1 MFKSFPFLK
10 SSALNTFHFQIW
22 LLHLCLLTFFSEAIV
37 DSINAHLV
45 VPIFSK
51 IEKSILKDVSF
62 FLAFP
67 LIARVLWIWKKNY
80 EKTSAIKLYTI
91 SYLLIYVWHRKTQ
104 NTWILV
110 SLECSNDIYYSD
122 LIWLVSLINIFSIVK
137 FKESQPKSR
146 TLSLVE
152 DIPLT
157 TPVDSHSKSLER
169 YASRLYD
176 TIKGAQFEQSFVI
189 GINARW
195 GNGKSTLLNFLK
207 LNIKNNEAILVE
219 FNPWKSASSR
229 DIEIDFYTQL
239 AAELGKQSPSLS
251 NNLSSY
257 FSHLSKIEISW
268 FKQLLNSLEGLVTAR
283 KTKSELFNSINDEIE
298 NLQKLLIIII
308 DDVDRLDQSE
318 IIAVLKTIRNTAN
331 FKNTLYVIAYDRE
344 YIEAA
349 IEKYNPHNNK
359 TFIDKVINL
368 EITLPSNGESDYV
381 SFLQTLL
388 KNSLP
393 LEYQNDI
400 REALYGSFSETSSI
414 FRNKLDSFRDAKR
427 LANSIIF
434 NSKQVIHDIHIRD
447 YILLEF
453 LKLKFPNVYNLLYKK
468 TEDFLDTKIDTNTN
482 EGYYILKDAPKKP
495 HDEDGRKNVIYGS
508 RILRDIQETDLK
520 LSSSDSEL
528 ISDILKILFPA
539 FKAHSNKRNTINATA
554 SFRRYFRF
562 ELNENEISSQEFN
575 SLINLDDTSLK
586 AKIGEYIIT
595 NKEDSLIKH
604 FKEFQRSTI
613 ELQVLKKI
621 ILGIFHLASQKSQY
635 IRYNFEDIISFDV
648 GTLLTKINLA
658 YKLGRESGPEAEK
671 NVELF
676 IEELLKSSHPAFT
689 SYFLYNTSKDR
700 RWAIF
705 PDSLPLPIIKIEE
718 ILTSNLEKQ
727 IKEKKDLKYIWHYLH
742 SCSQEKYEEIQPST
756 YHQLKNEYFETAIT
770 MVREYIVKEQLDNYI
785 LDFLNSPKIPKAKE
799 ILDSF
804 GFSLFFH
811 DLDDFS
817 AAVEKSNSNYVAEFI
832 EFLEHEGNSDFEFKI
847 IPFVSNKGFTSTF
860 P

>member
-1 MFKSFPFLK
+1 MLK
-10 SSALNTFHFQIW
+10 SLLFSKSNTSNTFHFQIW
-22 LLHLCLLTFFSEAIV
+22 LLHLCVLTFFSEPIV
-37 DSINAHLV
+37 DTINTYSV

-62 FLAFP
+62 FIVLP
-67 LIARVLWIWKKNY
+67 LIAYVLWIWKKNY
-80 EKTSAIKLYTI
+80 EKSLTIKLYST
-91 SYLLIYVWHRKTQ
+91 SYLLIYVWQRQTQ
-104 NTWILV
+104 NTWTLV
-110 SLECSNDIYYSD
+110 SLESSNNFYYADVILMLALIY
-122 LIWLVSLINIFSIVK
+122 IFPIFK
-137 FKESQPKSR
+137 FKEIKR
-146 TLSLVE
+146 KNRALSLVE

-157 TPVDSHSKSLER
+157 TPIDSHSKLLER
-169 YASRLYD
+169 YASRLYE
-176 TIKGAQFEQSFVI
+176 TIKEAQFEQSFVI

-195 GNGKSTLLNFLK
+195 GNGKSTFLNFLK
-207 LNIKNNEAILVE
+207 LNIKNNESILVE
-219 FNPWKSASSR
+219 FNPWKSASSK

-251 NNLSSY
+251 NNLSTY
-257 FSHLSKIEISW
+257 FNHLSKIEISW
-268 FKQLLNSLEGLVTAR
+268 FKQLLNSFEGLITAR
-283 KTKSELFNSINDEIE
+283 KTKSELFDSINDEIE

-308 DDVDRLDQSE
+308 DDVDRLDHSE

-349 IEKYNPHNNK
+349 IEKYNTHNNK
-359 TFIDKVINL
+359 KFIDKVINL
-368 EITLPSNGESDYV
+368 EITLPSNNESDYV
-381 SFLQTLL
+381 SFLNTLL
-388 KNSLP
+388 KSSLP

-414 FRNKLDSFRDAKR
+414 LRNKLDSFRDAKR

-434 NSKQVIHDIHIRD
+434 NSKKVIHDIHIRD

-482 EGYYILKDAPKKP
+482 DGYYILKDSPKKP
-495 HDEDGRKNVIYGS
+495 HDEDRRKNVIYGS
-508 RILRDIQETDLK
+508 RILYEIQETDLK
-520 LSSSDSEL
+520 LSSYDSEL
-528 ISDILKILFPA
+528 ISDILKILFPPY
-539 FKAHSNKRNTINATA
+539 KAHSNKRNTINATA

-586 AKIGEYIIT
+586 SKIDEYIIA

-604 FKEFQRSTI
+604 FKEFQRSTM

-658 YKLGRESGPEAEK
+658 YKLSRESGPEAEK

-700 RWAIF
+700 RWAKF
-705 PDSLPLPIIKIEE
+705 PDSLPLPMIKIEE

-727 IKEKKDLKYIWHYLH
+727 ITEKKDLNHIWHYLH
-742 SCSQEKYEEIQPST
+742 SCTKEKYEEIQPNS
-756 YHQLKNEYFETAIT
+756 YHQLGREYFEAAIT

-785 LDFLNSPKIPKAKE
+785 LNFLNSPKMPKAKD
-799 ILDSF
+799 ILDGF
-804 GFSLFFH
+804 GFSLFFK
-811 DLDDFS
+811 DLDDFRG
-817 AAVEKSNSNYVAEFI
+817 AVEKSNSNYVAEFI

-847 IPFVSNKGFTSTF
+847 IPFVSNK
-860 P
+860 